1 MFQSLIFLC
10 ASHITQS
17 HQLKNGGVKFLK
29 TTPAVKEKEELDCID
44 IVENNFVYQ
53 MNNACHKRNTLE
65 SAQKSD
71 EPDNQTL
78 QSGVKVRKMQNHVE
92 GH

>member
-1 MFQSLIFLC
+1 MKNVLMFQSLIFLC

-53 MNNACHKRNTLE
+53 MNNACTNVTLLNPLR
-65 SAQKSD
+65 SQM
-71 EPDNQTL
+71 NQIIKHFNL
-78 QSGVKVRKMQNHVE
+78 V
-92 GH
+92 

>member
-1 MFQSLIFLC
+1 MKNVLMFQSLIFLC

-44 IVENNFVYQ
+44 IVKNNFVY
-53 MNNACHKRNTLE
+53 
-65 SAQKSD
+65 
-71 EPDNQTL
+71 
-78 QSGVKVRKMQNHVE
+78 
-92 GH
+92 